1 MVSRN
6 GAAGG
11 IMQFNDSSDVA
22 VQAILRS
29 RNVIIMK
36 KLLLVVSFLL
46 FSQAAIAQ
54 SQPVIGVVDLE
65 QALFNTEA
73 ARVLEASIREE
84 LQDDEERLNR
94 LNNELRELI
103 ERAQRDESI
112 MSEAEMRRLNSDAQ
126 EKQVQ
131 MQLVAERLQGAWQ
144 ERQQMFIDSMR
155 QYLGQAI
162 EAVVQEGGYDL
173 VLNADQVAYFNNSF
187 NITAQVTARINELT
201 Q

>member
-1 MVSRN
+1 M
-6 GAAGG
+6 
-11 IMQFNDSSDVA
+11 
-22 VQAILRS
+22 
-29 RNVIIMK
+29 IIMK
-36 KLLLVVSFLL
+36 KLLIVASFLL
-46 FSQAAIAQ
+46 FSQAAFAQ

-73 ARVLEASIREE
+73 ARALEASIREE
-84 LQDDEERLNR
+84 LQDDEQRLNR
-94 LNNELRELI
+94 LNSELRELI

-131 MQLVAERLQGAWQ
+131 MQMVAERLQGAWQ

-162 EAVVQEGGYDL
+162 ESVVQQGGYDL
-173 VLNADQVAYFNNSF
+173 VLNAEQVAYFNNSY

>member
-1 MVSRN
+1 MGRPD
-6 GAAGG
+6 G
-11 IMQFNDSSDVA
+11 IIQSSDSIAA
-22 VQAILRS
+22 VHPIMRS
-29 RNVIIMK
+29 KNVIIMK
-36 KLLLVVSFLL
+36 RLLLVVSFLL
-46 FSQAAIAQ
+46 FSQVAVAQ

-73 ARVLEASIREE
+73 ALALEASIREE
-84 LQDDEERLNR
+84 LQDDQQRLNR
-94 LNNELRELI
+94 LNSELRELI

-112 MSEAEMRRLNSDAQ
+112 MSEAEMRRLNADAQ

-131 MQLVAERLQGAWQ
+131 MQMVGERLQEAWQ
-144 ERQQMFIDSMR
+144 QRQQMFIENMR

-162 EAVVQEGGYDL
+162 EGVVQEGGYDL
-173 VLNADQVAYFNNSF
+173 VLNADQIAYFNNSY